1 MAKKTISMGRGHD
14 ASAHRSSSDHTEGI
28 ERISSEDVTVS
39 QQRITVETAHDSP
52 SRRPAAGS
60 VQERGIGFDDDD
72 DFDAPSLPVVRGDAS
87 AADHPTDGDEIAP
100 VEENEPFHATGGSET
115 FTDDD
120 DPADE
125 SFSGEPEAVPYESVP
140 SPTPSSDGADRPKL
154 TVGSLWNSPAV
165 CGLKS
170 EMKRGILTENPVL
183 RLVLGTCPTLAV
195 TTAASNAIGM
205 GVAATLVLICSNTVI
220 SLLRRVI
227 PDKVRIPAYITVI
240 ASFVSVVQMLVKAY
254 APALDES
261 LGIYLPLIVV
271 NCIILGRA
279 EMYASKHEPAAA
291 ALDGLAMGVGFTAA
305 LLCMGIVR
313 ELLGAG
319 SVFGHSLVSGEGFLQ
334 PILFFAMAP
343 GGFFVFGLLIAA
355 ANRLSRENNLP
366 VRTGCGDCPAAATC
380 SMSDRRGQRS

>member
-1 MAKKTISMGRGHD
+1 MGRNF
-14 ASAHRSSSDHTEGI
+14 SNESSPDRPNDI
-28 ERISSEDVTVS
+28 YLPIDRISS
-39 QQRITVETAHDSP
+39 
-52 SRRPAAGS
+52 
-60 VQERGIGFDDDD
+60 D
-72 DFDAPSLPVVRGDAS
+72 DFSQDTDPFFDEE
-87 AADHPTDGDEIAP
+87 DHPSDEISGTAS
-100 VEENEPFHATGGSET
+100 NDEP
-115 FTDDD
+115 
-120 DPADE
+120 
-125 SFSGEPEAVPYESVP
+125 
-140 SPTPSSDGADRPKL
+140 K
-154 TVGSLWNSPAV
+154 PAV
-165 CGLKS
+165 SDQFTLAVLANHPTLCLLKS

-205 GVAATLVLICSNTVI
+205 GIAATLVLVCSNTVI
-220 SLLRRVI
+220 SLMRRII

-279 EMYASKHEPAAA
+279 EMYASKHEPLAS
-291 ALDGLAMGVGFTAA
+291 ALDGLAMGVGFTTA

-319 SVFGHSLVSGEGFLQ
+319 SLFGHPILSEDGLLQ
-334 PILFFAMAP
+334 PILFFSLAP

-355 ANRLSRENNLP
+355 ANRISRENNLP

-380 SMSDRRGQRS
+380 SMSDRRGHHS

>member
-1 MAKKTISMGRGHD
+1 MAKKTISLGRVPSRPADPPQPSPLPDEPFAPQDGMIEKI
-14 ASAHRSSSDHTEGI
+14 SSDDPLEVP
-28 ERISSEDVTVS
+28 S
-39 QQRITVETAHDSP
+39 DSP
-52 SRRPAAGS
+52 S
-60 VQERGIGFDDDD
+60 VQEDFIPEDTFSDGILDMPE
-72 DFDAPSLPVVRGDAS
+72 DAPEAFFDEPFSPDNTSSDVSENEGKESSPAHAEKKAVSVPVS
-87 AADHPTDGDEIAP
+87 AADMKAM
-100 VEENEPFHATGGSET
+100 
-115 FTDDD
+115 
-120 DPADE
+120 ADK
-125 SFSGEPEAVPYESVP
+125 A
-140 SPTPSSDGADRPKL
+140 AKAL
-154 TVGSLWNSPAV
+154 SPA
-165 CGLKS
+165 LKTFGA

-205 GVAATLVLICSNTVI
+205 GLAATLVLICSNTVI
-220 SLLRRVI
+220 SLLRHII

-279 EMYASKHEPAAA
+279 EMYAGKHAPLSS
-291 ALDGLAMGVGFTAA
+291 ALDGLAMGVGFTTA
-305 LLCMGIVR
+305 LLCMGVVR

-319 SVFGHSLVSGEGFLQ
+319 ALFGHSVPLIQ
-334 PILFFAMAP
+334 PMLFFSLAP

-380 SMSDRRGQRS
+380 RMSDKGGCR